1 MHPASLLQVKQL
13 LTERSLSNLT
23 GNIHWLFHMTEQSKQ
38 FLEIQGKPVPEH
50 VKKVHDPYVHTRVIT
65 AYDHT
70 NDHLVHKD
78 CDFFVC

>member
-1 MHPASLLQVKQL
+1 
-13 LTERSLSNLT
+13 
-23 GNIHWLFHMTEQSKQ
+23 MTEQSKQ

-65 AYDHT
+65 AYDRA